1 MDASEDLFH
10 VLIDCPWA
18 RRFWGVVKES
28 LGTKMSDLHPAT
40 WATDVLLE
48 PVCSRYDA
56 AILVCGCWSLWTNK
70 NGREHGRSAWHPN
83 AAAKHISGIVEE
95 LMNMIPP
102 KDQAVQRVEV
112 KWKPPLEGWIKINSD
127 GSLKGSLG
135 HGAGAAVLRNNEGVV
150 VAAQAKWYGPIT
162 DALEAE
168 VMAARDGLLLAKK
181 LVISDVVLETDCSV
195 LVKALPNDSM
205 AGP

>member
-1 MDASEDLFH
+1 
-10 VLIDCPWA
+10 
-18 RRFWGVVKES
+18 
-28 LGTKMSDLHPAT
+28 
-40 WATDVLLE
+40 
-48 PVCSRYDA
+48 
-56 AILVCGCWSLWTNK
+56 
-70 NGREHGRSAWHPN
+70 
-83 AAAKHISGIVEE
+83 
-95 LMNMIPP
+95 
-102 KDQAVQRVEV
+102 
-112 KWKPPLEGWIKINSD
+112 
-127 GSLKGSLG
+127 LG

-150 VAAQAKWYGPIT
+150 VVAQAKWYGPIT